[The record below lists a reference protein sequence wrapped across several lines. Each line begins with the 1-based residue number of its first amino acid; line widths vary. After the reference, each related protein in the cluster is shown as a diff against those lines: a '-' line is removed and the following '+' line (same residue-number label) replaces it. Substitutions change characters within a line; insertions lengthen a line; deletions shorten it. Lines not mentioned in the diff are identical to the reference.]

1 MISYYNEETGG
12 RFLESY
18 INKAHKFNAFLMWV
32 FSAVLSITAY
42 FNGGFKLAVVAASF
56 LSLTCSVVTVIAF
69 IKVRNNFVKSLIIT
83 LLPAIGTIIYSASQ
97 GGIPRMFTGYLVCTC
112 FAAIYFNKKV
122 LLFFCPVVSA
132 IILGLY
138 IINPTLLL
146 GVNSS
151 FGEFLPRFG
160 MFICGSIALYYLASE
175 GNKYLENAVNE
186 SEKASLLNKN
196 LTEIIKQINI
206 TTESLFENVS
216 KCNDSIVENQQGVAN
231 VTKSVQDISKAV
243 EDSAVSVNN
252 VSSYVSDSSQLIS
265 ETYSVS
271 KEVEKEFRSTYETI
285 LVGAQKADEMTQH
298 LDIMRNS
305 IHSAVSAVNEL
316 QEKMDVIG
324 QFLESITNIASQTN
338 LLALNAA
345 IEAARAGESGKGFT
359 VVAEEIRKLAEQSS
373 ITAKNIQKITIEAQ
387 NTTNNAIEEVQK
399 GNASVEE
406 GSARIADVMEIL
418 VNVKNSIESVNQKLY
433 LEYEMMDKVADR
445 FRNMME
451 HLETLAAASEENSA
465 STQQVL
471 AMTMVQNEAINNTA
485 EMIKKIKELG
495 QALKEHL

>member
-1 MISYYNEETGG
+1 M
-12 RFLESY
+12 ESY

-32 FSAVLSITAY
+32 FSAVLAITAY
-42 FNGGFKLAVVAASF
+42 FNGGLKLAIVAASF
-56 LSLTCSVVTVIAF
+56 LSFTCSVVTVIAY
-69 IKVRNNFVKSLIIT
+69 IKVRNNFIKSLIIT
-83 LLPAIGTIIYSASQ
+83 LLPATGTIMYSASQ

-112 FAAIYFNKKV
+112 FAAVYFNKKV
-122 LLFFCPVVSA
+122 ILVFCSVVSA
-132 IILGLY
+132 MILGLY

-160 MFICGSIALYYLASE
+160 MFVCGSLALCYLASE
-175 GNKYLENAVNE
+175 GSKHLAEAVKE
-186 SEKASLLNKN
+186 SEKASVLNKN
-196 LTEIIKQINI
+196 LTGIIEQVNI

-216 KCNDSIVENQQGVAN
+216 KCNDNIVENQQGVTS
-231 VTKSVQDISKAV
+231 VTRSIQDISKAV
-243 EDSAVSVNN
+243 EESAVAINN
-252 VSSYVSDSSQLIS
+252 VSSYVSDSSQLIN
-265 ETYSVS
+265 ETYSIS

-285 LVGAQKADEMTQH
+285 SVGAQKADEMTQH

-305 IHSAVSAVNEL
+305 IHSAVSAVTEL
-316 QEKMDVIG
+316 QEKMDMIG
-324 QFLESITNIASQTN
+324 HFLESITSIASQTN

-345 IEAARAGESGKGFT
+345 IEAARAGETGKGFT
-359 VVAEEIRKLAEQSS
+359 VVAEEIRTLAEQSS
-373 ITAKNIQKITIEAQ
+373 EAAKDIQKITLEAQ
-387 NTTNNAIEEVQK
+387 KTTYNAIEEVQK

-406 GSARIADVMEIL
+406 GSARIADVMKML

-433 LEYEMMDKVADR
+433 TEYEMMDKVADR
-445 FRNMME
+445 FSNMRE

-495 QALKEHL
+495 QTLKDQL